1 MDYNKLTVAKL
12 KEELTKRGLET
23 DGKKAD
29 LVSRL
34 EEDDNTN
41 GEGDKKEEESEE
53 EKKPKKGAKRKAEE
67 PADDEPAAKK
77 QKTGKPKVDECCSMG
92 GVSVVDDYAAMLNQT
107 NVGQNNNKFYVIQ
120 VLTNGSSYW
129 SFNRWGRVGENGQQK
144 TSAFGGNKNG
154 AIADFEKKFKDK
166 TGNLWANRDNF
177 VKKGGKYDLLDMEY
191 EDDAVEV
198 KTTSGAD
205 SKPKKVR
212 DSTLP
217 PQTRNL
223 IKLIF
228 DHDMFKSAL
237 QKMEIDTKKMPL
249 GKISKVQ
256 IKKGR
261 EILAKLDE
269 EIKSGKPNRANL
281 IQFSSDFF
289 TAIPHSFGR
298 NQPPVLS
305 QAEEVQRKF
314 DLLNTLSDI
323 ELANSLMENE
333 KADGDV
339 VDDPLDAKYKTLNC
353 GLEYVDPSSDEW
365 KTIKKYVDNTRSG
378 NQVELAEVF
387 RVDRKPEGKRFAE
400 HEELDNRK
408 LLWHGTKVAVVAAIL
423 NTGLRI
429 MPHSGG
435 RVGRGIYFAS
445 ENAKSAGYVG
455 TCQEPGQ
462 KEQTGI
468 MFLNEV
474 ALGKEHHIVR
484 DDSSLVAAPKGYDCV
499 IAKGHTEPDPK
510 DDVTLDIEGKKVVV
524 PVGKPINM
532 PQYKNS
538 TFMHSEYLVYKESQ
552 VRIRYLLKLKFKNSW
567 W

>member
-1 MDYNKLTVAKL
+1 M
-12 KEELTKRGLET
+12 
-23 DGKKAD
+23 
-29 LVSRL
+29 
-34 EEDDNTN
+34 
-41 GEGDKKEEESEE
+41 
-53 EKKPKKGAKRKAEE
+53 
-67 PADDEPAAKK
+67 
-77 QKTGKPKVDECCSMG
+77 
-92 GVSVVDDYAAMLNQT
+92 
-107 NVGQNNNKFYVIQ
+107 
-120 VLTNGSSYW
+120 
-129 SFNRWGRVGENGQQK
+129 
-144 TSAFGGNKNG
+144 
-154 AIADFEKKFKDK
+154 
-166 TGNLWANRDNF
+166 
-177 VKKGGKYDLLDMEY
+177 
-191 EDDAVEV
+191 

-228 DHDMFKSAL
+228 DHDMFKSGKCGFLVPFGIFFFLSVPILAL

-281 IQFSSDFF
+281 LQFSSDFF

-435 RVGRGIYFAS
+435 RVGRGS
-445 ENAKSAGYVG
+445 K
-455 TCQEPGQ
+455 
-462 KEQTGI
+462 
-468 MFLNEV
+468 
-474 ALGKEHHIVR
+474 
-484 DDSSLVAAPKGYDCV
+484 
-499 IAKGHTEPDPK
+499 
-510 DDVTLDIEGKKVVV
+510 
-524 PVGKPINM
+524 
-532 PQYKNS
+532 
-538 TFMHSEYLVYKESQ
+538 
-552 VRIRYLLKLKFKNSW
+552 
-567 W
+567 